1 MRIAIDLTWM
11 KPKKSGGVESYI
23 RNLLDGFKILEDNNE
38 YYLLTAK
45 DNENEFD
52 KYLEDS
58 RFKQIK
64 CNTNANDVIGHLLW
78 QNTKQY
84 KILKKNKFDFCF
96 FPVYEM
102 PILQCKKIKKVVVI
116 HDILA
121 FHYPKHFSIFEN
133 IWFRISWKRDIKL
146 ADKVIAITKF
156 TRDDLKENILNKD
169 NIDFIHIPIELN
181 TTNNENTG
189 ILEKYNLKENE
200 YYYTVESLH
209 KHKNLETL
217 IRMIN
222 VLKDRKEDIPKK
234 LVISGV
240 SGSQK
245 EELINKIKEN
255 NLSDNIILTGFVSND
270 ERNELIKKCN
280 IFLFSSIFEGFGMPP
295 IEAMMLGSKVL
306 TTKRASIPE
315 VTKNKCYYVE
325 DPFDENEW
333 IDKIKQIQN
342 EEKKVITFDEYDKEK
357 IARKYLDTFYSVY
370 KLN

>member
-1 MRIAIDLTWM
+1 MEKNMKIAIDLTWL

-23 RNLLDGFKILEDNNE
+23 RNLLDGFKNLEDNNQ

-64 CNTNANDVIGHLLW
+64 CNTKANNVIGHLLW
-78 QNTKQY
+78 QNTVQY
-84 KILKKNKFDFCF
+84 KILKKNKLNFCF

-102 PILQCKKIKKVVVI
+102 PVLPCKKIKKVVVI
-116 HDILA
+116 QDILA
-121 FHYPKHFSIFEN
+121 FHYPDHFSKFEN
-133 IWFRISWKRDIKL
+133 IWFRFSWKQDIKL
-146 ADKVIAITKF
+146 ADKVIATTNFTKQ
-156 TRDDLKENILNKD
+156 DLKENILNKD
-169 NIDFIHIPIELN
+169 NIDYIHIPIELN
-181 TTNNENTG
+181 ITNNENTN

-222 VLKDRKEDIPKK
+222 ILKDKNVDIPKK

-245 EELINKIKEN
+245 EELIKKIEDN
-255 NLSDNIILTGFVSND
+255 NLTKNIILTGFVSNE
-270 ERNELIKKCN
+270 ERNELIRKCN
-280 IFLFSSIFEGFGMPP
+280 TFLFSSIFEGFGMPP
-295 IEAMMLGSKVL
+295 IEAMMLGAKVL

-315 VTKNKCYYVE
+315 VTQNKCYYVE

-333 IDKIKQIQN
+333 IDKIKEIQN
-342 EEKKVITFDEYDKEK
+342 KDKRVIMFDEYDKEK
-357 IARKYLDTFYSVY
+357 IARKYLDTFYN
-370 KLN
+370 L